1 MRRREIPARIRLR
14 TNDRMPRSTVP
25 TKENRVNKLHL
36 DLAELRIESF
46 ATAATVRES
55 GTAAGFITQGAQT
68 CYDCT
73 RFGCAPDTRIC

>member
-1 MRRREIPARIRLR
+1 
-14 TNDRMPRSTVP
+14 
-25 TKENRVNKLHL
+25 VNKLHL